1 MANLLSTSQL
11 LCEVQSFSIKSKNV
25 RGSLVRLGR
34 VYEEILKNHNYPIQ
48 VATLIGELTLISIS
62 LSNTLKYK
70 GQFILQT
77 NSDGPI
83 NMMVSHVT
91 SDGKVRSYARYKSI
105 SVDDMEDQSLTSHLL
120 GNGHITFTVDQG
132 KNTERYQGITALEG
146 SNLAECAQI
155 YFKKSE
161 QIETTIQLIADP
173 KKKNAAAL
181 MIQKIPDSIRNID
194 PAHYLSH
201 KKAYEGWLNLVALT
215 GTISI
220 DDLLNNKLSTHEL
233 LHRHYH
239 ETDVHIYNAKPLK
252 FHCTCSSERIGVTL
266 ASFPEK
272 EIDKM
277 KTKQGLIT
285 ADCEFC
291 GTQYS
296 FDNEQLRNIRINNQ
310 CP

>member
-1 MANLLSTSQL
+1 MTNLMSGSQL

-62 LSNTLKYK
+62 LASTLKYK

-83 NMMVSHVT
+83 NMMVSNVT
-91 SDGKVRSYARYKSI
+91 SDGKVRSYARYKTI
-105 SVDDMEDQSLTSHLL
+105 SFSDMENQNLISQLL
-120 GNGHITFTVDQG
+120 GNGHIAFTVDQG
-132 KNTERYQGITALEG
+132 INSERYQGITALEG
-146 SNLAECAQI
+146 SNLAECAQT
-155 YFKKSE
+155 YFKQSE
-161 QIETTIQLIADP
+161 QIETNIQLVADP
-173 KKKNAAAL
+173 KQKKAAAL
-181 MIQKIPDSIRNID
+181 MIQKIPNSGRNID
-194 PAHYLSH
+194 PVNYLSH

-220 DDLLNNKLSTHEL
+220 DDLINAKLSTRQL

-239 ETDVHIYNAKPLK
+239 ETDVHIYNTKSLN

-277 KTKQGLIT
+277 ITKQGLIT

-296 FDNEQLRNIRINNQ
+296 FNNEQLRNIRINNQ